1 MSRRTLT
8 LVPALCLFLNV
19 CLLSS
24 AGATRSRLSGMGD
37 LSIVIED
44 ESNMINLWDFG
55 RNPAGFLA
63 DEKGSVIRGD
73 FLWDTYQIR
82 DLLYYDYDHAFSYSK
97 YNADG
102 DILDNKISFGFRR
115 NDRFA
120 LGVQGNYIFSQSECK
135 YYKNKLEF
143 PTIFFTF
150 THNVNLL
157 TSLGADLKYLEYNA
171 EYRGRTYESKDQEK
185 FRFFQAAVGV
195 ERKLS
200 PGVILGALLG
210 YNSVKPEENSGLPES
225 YALWLSGQTVVEIE
239 NKLKLGVKTT
249 YRFRRGDS
257 KRFPSFGGKG
267 YKEDYHY
274 SSLRFRGIYSLSS
287 ELRIGLI
294 YFDNELFG
302 GFSDPL
308 MKPDVA
314 PPHYKVYIRHL
325 GIGCS
330 YRFSEKMLTGVEY
343 HFRDSSRPDEIRP
356 SLALKN
362 ESLNL
367 GVESKVTEGF
377 TIRGGFIRAE
387 KNSNP
392 NYDRRRDTWEN
403 ILTFGFG
410 YEPEGL
416 NLIVEFSYGYA
427 FKKFK
432 QSPGDGDTEA
442 DKQTFSLSFKKEL

>member
-1 MSRRTLT
+1 
-8 LVPALCLFLNV
+8 
-19 CLLSS
+19 
-24 AGATRSRLSGMGD
+24 MGD

-82 DLLYYDYDHAFSYSK
+82 NFPHYDYDHAFSYSK

-102 DILDNKISFGFRR
+102 DIVDNGISFGFRR

-120 LGVQGNYIFSQSECK
+120 LGVQGNYIFWQADSK
-135 YYKNKLEF
+135 YYKNKLKY
-143 PTIFFTF
+143 PTMFLTF
-150 THNVNLL
+150 TQNVNPLI
-157 TSLGADLKYLEYNA
+157 SFGADLKYLEYNA
-171 EYRGRTYESKDQEK
+171 EYRSKTYGSKDQKK
-185 FRFFQAAVGV
+185 FRLFQAEIGVG
-195 ERKLS
+195 RKLL
-200 PGVILGALLG
+200 PGVILGGVIG
-210 YNSVKPEENSGLPES
+210 YNSLRPEEDSGLPES
-225 YALWLSGQTVVEIE
+225 FAFWLSGQTLVEIE
-239 NKLKLGVKTT
+239 HKLKLGVKTT

-257 KRFPSFGGKG
+257 RRFPPFGTTGG
-267 YKEDYHY
+267 KEDYYY
-274 SSLRFRGIYSLSS
+274 SSLTFRGIYSLSS
-287 ELRIGLI
+287 KLRIGLL
-294 YFDNELFG
+294 YSDNELFG
-302 GFSDPL
+302 GFSDPSMNADIVL
-308 MKPDVA
+308 PY
-314 PPHYKVYIRHL
+314 HKVYIRHL

-330 YRFSEKMLTGVEY
+330 YAFSERILVAVEY
-343 HFRDSSRPDEIRP
+343 HFRDSSRPDEIVP
-356 SLALKN
+356 SIGLKN
-362 ESLNL
+362 ESLNI

-410 YEPEGL
+410 CEPEGL

-432 QSPGDGDTEA
+432 QWPGAGDTES